1 MLKLFCIDSGW
12 IPVEGPSE
20 SIGGGEFYQHS
31 FARLEHWYVLKY
43 SHERPTAVFNFKVF
57 FLTAVPATKW
67 LKKTGWASQFATA
80 RKNSPGRYAGRGG
93 GLTDTD

>member
-1 MLKLFCIDSGW
+1 LQKGFNFKNVLKLFCIDSGW

-67 LKKTGWASQFATA
+67 LKKTGWASQFVFL
-80 RKNSPGRYAGRGG
+80 RH
-93 GLTDTD
+93 